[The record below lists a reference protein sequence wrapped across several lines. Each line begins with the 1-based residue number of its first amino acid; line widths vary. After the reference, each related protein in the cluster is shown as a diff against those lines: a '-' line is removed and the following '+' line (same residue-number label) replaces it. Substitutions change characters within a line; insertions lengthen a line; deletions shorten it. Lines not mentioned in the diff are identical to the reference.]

1 MRMKSRLLL
10 ICFGV
15 ILASSPGGAV
25 SATSR
30 ESLELIKAESLT
42 PKSRISFKTERYF
55 PLTPE
60 GRQKL
65 KSDIETLLALAK
77 AQKKR
82 PGARLG
88 GDLKKGLKYCL
99 QVLAQME
106 TAPQEEWEDLVWRL
120 FSVTEAI
127 NNNFRPLLPTRIQ
140 LSEII
145 GLSHS
150 SWGTRLGRS
159 PYPVSHGPESP
170 SLFRRAATFWE
181 NPGDIGAKDLRIGF
195 GRPELPEYAKTL
207 FTYAGPK
214 TGYGTHA
221 GFRVT
226 DENGTKYKIR
236 IGTEASVAPFSSR
249 ILWALGYKTLRI
261 DYVPVLSVKY
271 ERRLLTEYNR
281 RKSLKIKLKAGPL
294 PLYTYRTQKYRDP
307 FLDISAATLL
317 DGTRIRS
324 SELKARLLKNPASKG
339 ELKPDAYNE
348 EFEKQLASLEFHS
361 VSIEKINKNRHTV
374 GPWDWNVK
382 EHIQLRELRGY
393 AFLAG
398 WLGQFDARADNT
410 RVTLVETEK
419 NKFQLEHTL
428 NDVGNGLG
436 EASGLIRS
444 HPDRPHAFPS
454 RFIKRV
460 DQKEG
465 ASTIQSVHFRTLVRN
480 KTFEAMN
487 EEDARWMLRLILQLS
502 PRQLRE
508 ALQVSGF
515 SPRDVDLFLTKLV
528 ARRNHASRI
537 LRLSP
542 GRP

>member
-1 MRMKSRLLL
+1 MKIRLLF
-10 ICFGV
+10 ICFAV
-15 ILASSPGGAV
+15 ILASSQGGGAP
-25 SATSR
+25 ATFR

-42 PKSRISFKTERYF
+42 LKSRIPFKTERYF

-82 PGARLG
+82 PGALLG

-99 QVLAQME
+99 QVLALLE
-106 TAPQEEWEDLVWRL
+106 AAPPEEREDLMWRL

-127 NNNFRPLLPTRIQ
+127 NNHFRPLLPTRIQ

-150 SWGTRLGRS
+150 AWGTRLGRS
-159 PYPVSHGPESP
+159 PYPPSHGPENP
-170 SLFRRAATFWE
+170 SLSRRATTFWKP
-181 NPGDIGAKDLRIGF
+181 PGTIAAKDLRIGF
-195 GRPELPEYAKTL
+195 DRSELPDYAKTL
-207 FTYAGPK
+207 FTYAGAK

-249 ILWALGYKTLRI
+249 IIWALGYNTLEI
-261 DYVPVLSVKY
+261 DYVPVLTVKY
-271 ERRLLTEYNR
+271 DRRLLTEYNR
-281 RKSLKIKLKAGPL
+281 RKSLKIKLKAGPM

-307 FLDISAATLL
+307 FLDIAAATLL
-317 DGTRIRS
+317 DGTRIRG
-324 SELKARLLKNPASKG
+324 SELKTRLLKNPTSKA
-339 ELKPDAYNE
+339 ELTPGAYNE
-348 EFEKQLASLEFHS
+348 EFEKQMASLEFHG

-374 GPWDWNVK
+374 GPWDWNLQ

-410 RVTLVETEK
+410 RVTLVESEK

-428 NDVGNGLG
+428 SDVGNGLG

-444 HPDRPHAFPS
+444 HPDRPHAFPR

-460 DQKEG
+460 DQGHG

-480 KTFEAMN
+480 KTFAAMN
-487 EEDARWMLRLILQLS
+487 EEDARWMLQLILQLS

-515 SPRDVDLFLTKLV
+515 SPREVDLFLTKLV
-528 ARRNHASRI
+528 ARRDHASRV
-537 LRLSP
+537 LGLSP
-542 GRP
+542 GGP